1 MELGIMYSS
10 RRDRSLILSKSMNE
24 YQLELYSNNRLMSSI
39 QHYESNSDIS
49 NIEIALLDDQA
60 VSCDSQSGVFLFH
73 GLDVAGKLRECRVD
87 VFKKVSVDF
96 CLFIQFNP
104 SIKSSR
110 TSLLSVLF
118 SFYISESS
126 SYTPLLHPTVF
137 YFTNLTASLVQCC
150 GRSVSDPTAPLE
162 LHPRSKST

>member
-10 RRDRSLILSKSMNE
+10 KRDRFLILSKSMNA

-73 GLDVAGKLRECRVD
+73 DLDVAGKLREFRVD
-87 VFKKVSVDF
+87 VFKKVSVSTF
-96 CLFIQFNP
+96 VYSFNSIQ
-104 SIKSSR
+104 
-110 TSLLSVLF
+110 V
-118 SFYISESS
+118 
-126 SYTPLLHPTVF
+126 
-137 YFTNLTASLVQCC
+137 
-150 GRSVSDPTAPLE
+150 
-162 LHPRSKST
+162 